1 MLLLKLTLVP
11 AFLYLLAQVARYYG
25 PPRAGWMAGLPVV
38 AGPILWLL
46 LQEHGADFATH
57 AAMQAIAA
65 IAASELFNLVYARCA
80 ARSGWPLTLT
90 AALGGWLLAAMLL
103 QALTLSLPSVLAVAG
118 LAVLINSRCLPRPAA
133 KDVRAA
139 ANETL
144 WLRMLAAAVLTL
156 LASLAASRL
165 GARWSGVVAV
175 FPLLAVVM
183 AVSTQRMQGTAAV
196 QVLLRGM
203 LLGRLGFAGF
213 CLTLVLLLPRLEGN
227 LAFLLAALISIG
239 LQLQSRRLLPA

>member
-11 AFLYLLAQVARYYG
+11 AFLYLLALVARYYG
-25 PPRAGWMAGLPVV
+25 PHRAGWMAGLPIV

-46 LQEHGADFATH
+46 MQEHGTDFAAR

-80 ARSGWPLTLT
+80 TRSGWPLTLA
-90 AALGGWLLAAMLL
+90 AALCGWLLAALL
-103 QALTLSLPSVLAVAG
+103 VQGLTLTLPSALAMAG
-118 LAVLINSRCLPRPAA
+118 LAVLINSICLPRPAVA
-133 KDVRAA
+133 QVATA
-139 ANETL
+139 TNETL
-144 WLRMLAAAVLTL
+144 GLRMLAAAVLTL
-156 LASLAASRL
+156 LASLAASKL
-165 GARWSGVVAV
+165 GANWSGVLAV

-196 QVLLRGM
+196 QALLRGM
-203 LLGRLGFAGF
+203 LLGRLSFAGF
-213 CLTLVLLLPRLEGN
+213 CLALVCLLPRLEGN
-227 LAFLLAALISIG
+227 LAFLLATLISIG